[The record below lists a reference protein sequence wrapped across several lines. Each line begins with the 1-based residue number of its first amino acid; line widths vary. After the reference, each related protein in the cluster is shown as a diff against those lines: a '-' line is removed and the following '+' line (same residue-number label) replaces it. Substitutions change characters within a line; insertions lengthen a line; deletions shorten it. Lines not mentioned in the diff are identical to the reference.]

1 MEDKSYITTEQL
13 MERIRERTLSLSSG
27 RMGLSALDELIRD
40 IRELEERVI
49 IIRYKGMERLQHDIP
64 VIVPTAQVPTET
76 STPLVPPPPMFEA
89 DVSVNQEVMEP
100 EIPNIAPKAPEEPP
114 VGKQISLIDSIEEL
128 NKVEAKEEESP
139 KKAKLQK
146 GEQGTLTYAEKM
158 EKRPVDS
165 LKKELNLNQ
174 RLGLGKV
181 IAPGD
186 EAGFADILHK
196 VDESS
201 NMTEAVE
208 ILKTAGG
215 NRWENAPE
223 LMEQLTGILE
233 RKFQ

>member
-1 MEDKSYITTEQL
+1 MEDKSYVSTEQL

-49 IIRYKGMERLQHDIP
+49 IIRYKGMERLQNDIP
-64 VIVPTAQVPTET
+64 VIVPTVEAPKE
-76 STPLVPPPPMFEA
+76 SPAPEVPPTPIFTEIP
-89 DVSVNQEVMEP
+89 EVVPVVKEP
-100 EIPNIAPKAPEEPP
+100 EAPKVSPPSPEEPP
-114 VGKQISLIDSIEEL
+114 VSKQISLIDSIEEL
-128 NKVEAKEEESP
+128 NSAEAQKEESP
-139 KKAKLQK
+139 KKSKPK
-146 GEQGTLTYAEKM
+146 NSEQASLTYAEKM
-158 EKRPVDS
+158 EKRPVES

-186 EAGFADILHK
+186 DAGFADILHK